1 MSTWFYVFSTWH
13 MSPLMFDFAF
23 GHIFCV
29 AIFYYLYTSLPF
41 HSMNQMKAKQSKWKA
56 SNELQ
61 SSVGIETERTR
72 TVQNTKQMKK
82 KLRFITYKMY
92 RGQSFHFIPMHK
104 TRKNRREVNKKK
116 HELQYVAHENAIWFY
131 LIQFVYPLYQLC
143 ICPFSNT
150 IKWNWWKSEMF
161 KSFSLFAIANQSKE
175 WIDCFYLSFTIL
187 SLQFHYHEG
196 WQYKVD
202 SMKIATFQLTANL
215 LNVLL

>member
-1 MSTWFYVFSTWH
+1 M
-13 MSPLMFDFAF
+13 
-23 GHIFCV
+23 
-29 AIFYYLYTSLPF
+29 LYFIICILLSHF
-41 HSMNQMKAKQSKWKA
+41 IRWIKWKQSNRNGKLLTNCNQVLGLKQRER
-56 SNELQ
+56 ELL
-61 SSVGIETERTR
+61 
-72 TVQNTKQMKK
+72 NTKQMKK
-82 KLRFITYKMY
+82 NCALLHIKCI
-92 RGQSFHFIPMHK
+92 
-104 TRKNRREVNKKK
+104 EVNHFTSFQCTKQEKTGERWTKKK
-116 HELQYVAHENAIWFY
+116 KELQYVAHENAIWFY